1 MSERQKLE
9 LSFSGVAAGALATIT
24 ATVVAS
30 FFGAYGTIIGA
41 AASSVVSTA
50 GAAIYQHFFRR
61 TGDKL
66 KEAGQHLSASGL
78 RTTLVSERGGAV
90 TVTAADPRQPRQR
103 RPEQPDRPDRPQG
116 RTESRSTR
124 PSRPRTLADV
134 MGEDQGRTTA
144 RIGDEK
150 RDQAE
155 GPGDAASVD
164 GPGSGEAERSLGAFA
179 ERPEGDHTEVPGA
192 FSETGDAKGGERED
206 GTRVMGAAGVP
217 GISGD
222 PDDETNLAGTEDA
235 ETMAINRMTGVSEVY
250 TASGA
255 KPPERPGLGVMLEWA
270 RARWPKLLVG
280 SITVFVLVMGAVTAI
295 EAIMDKPLSA
305 AVTGKDVHG
314 TTLTGGNG
322 RSSTD
327 TPTDSPSVTGSPSP
341 TDQPTGSTPGNTAPS
356 TPNPRQTAQNP
367 GQTDQPVQPSGQ
379 PTTQPSTQSST
390 GGENGN
396 NAQGQNATQPPAT
409 E

>member
-66 KEAGQHLSASGL
+66 KEAGQHLSAAGL

-90 TVTAADPRQPRQR
+90 KVTTADPRQPRQR
-103 RPEQPDRPDRPQG
+103 RPEQPGQADARPAGRAQSRPA
-116 RTESRSTR
+116 R

-150 RDQAE
+150 QDRAE
-155 GPGDAASVD
+155 GPGDATSAE
-164 GPGSGEAERSLGAFA
+164 GHGSGEAERSLGAFA
-179 ERPEGDHTEVPGA
+179 PAGDRTEGPGA
-192 FSETGDAKGGERED
+192 FGETGDAKGGERAD
-206 GTRVMGAAGVP
+206 GTRVMDSA
-217 GISGD
+217 GD
-222 PDDETNLAGTEDA
+222 PGDAEDGETNLAGTEDA
-235 ETMAINRMTGVSEVY
+235 ETMAINRMSGVSGVY
-250 TASGA
+250 TSSGV
-255 KPPERPGLGVMLEWA
+255 KPPQRPSLGVMLDWA
-270 RARWPKLLVG
+270 RGRWPKLLAG
-280 SITVFVLVMGAVTAI
+280 SIAVFVLVMGAVTAI

-305 AVTGKDVHG
+305 AVRGEKVHG
-314 TTLTGGNG
+314 TTLTGGG
-322 RSSTD
+322 GSPTTD
-327 TPTDSPSVTGSPSP
+327 TPTDTPSVTGSPSP

-356 TPNPRQTAQNP
+356 TPNPQQTAQN
-367 GQTDQPVQPSGQ
+367 QTNQPVQPSSQ
-379 PTTQPSTQSST
+379 PTTAPSTQSST
-390 GGENGN
+390 GGQNGAENGN
-396 NAQGQNATQPPAT
+396 NAQGQNQTQPPAT